1 MYFIQFECNVSW
13 SQTSISAAT
22 DAYLI
27 CISNIW
33 RTSNF
38 LGWTAA
44 LASSE
49 VYHFR
54 SWKNWSHVLWKSVPD
69 ECYTSGFNHSSYN
82 KVLGCIPQ
90 RSPTGSS
97 APWQSFFI
105 TLCHSSLIK
114 AGGNTFIWNAAKKL
128 HCHLNLFDLDLFAG
142 IRSVYMHIYLHH
154 AAVAWQVFEW
164 NITGTCKVIW
174 HSGHLLQFH

>member
-33 RTSNF
+33 RTSNS
-38 LGWTAA
+38 LGCIAA
-44 LASSE
+44 LANSE
-49 VYHFR
+49 EYHFL

-97 APWQSFFI
+97 APWQSFFL
-105 TLCHSSLIK
+105 TLCHSSLMK
-114 AGGNTFIWNAAKKL
+114 AGGNIFIWNAAEKL
-128 HCHLNLFDLDLFAG
+128 HCHLNLLCSLFWPFRWNQVSIYAYLFASCCSSMTSFWVKHH
-142 IRSVYMHIYLHH
+142 RSM
-154 AAVAWQVFEW
+154 
-164 NITGTCKVIW
+164 
-174 HSGHLLQFH
+174 